1 MPEKLMIQYRV
12 TIPFTGFLFKLETES
27 SAIILPAGAILYYLP
42 ISNRKPL
49 LGMAR
54 VLWQGREYSIFE
66 KDLREKCEATVDMR
80 RSV

>member
-1 MPEKLMIQYRV
+1 MPDKLMIQYRV
-12 TIPFTGFLFKLETES
+12 KAPFTGFLFKLETES
-27 SAIILPAGAILYYLP
+27 SSIVIPSGAILYYLP
-42 ISNRKPL
+42 VSNRKPL

-66 KDLREKCEATVDMR
+66 KDLREKCESSMGLG